1 MTDVLVFLP
10 LATMNILDSTAWKFK
25 VLRSGSQYTGAQ
37 FYQAHLDRNHVHAF
51 EFLFCRMDNPKSN
64 YPFNGPKKH
73 HPTLVTTIHHKP
85 LCISVL
91 IWELYRHQMR
101 GRGRLSQG
109 QLSRMIVPQ
118 RRRCQQDLLGP
129 KDRY

>member
-64 YPFNGPKKH
+64 YPFNGPKNT
-73 HPTLVTTIHHKP
+73 TLHSLLQYIINPYV
-85 LCISVL
+85 
-91 IWELYRHQMR
+91 Y
-101 GRGRLSQG
+101 LS
-109 QLSRMIVPQ
+109 
-118 RRRCQQDLLGP
+118 
-129 KDRY
+129 